1 MGRASLAS
9 RVVRTHNTNLAT
21 TGRPL
26 ASNRDWTSSRGQRLE
41 LDLQWRLNG
50 GHWTQLP
57 LAVALLKRP
66 LDVRKAVRET
76 ARAAVKLRV
85 KLRVKPRQSNTDLRF

>member
-1 MGRASLAS
+1 MAKARHIQFQL
-9 RVVRTHNTNLAT
+9 T
-21 TGRPL
+21 TGQP
-26 ASNRDWTSSRGQRLE
+26 LE